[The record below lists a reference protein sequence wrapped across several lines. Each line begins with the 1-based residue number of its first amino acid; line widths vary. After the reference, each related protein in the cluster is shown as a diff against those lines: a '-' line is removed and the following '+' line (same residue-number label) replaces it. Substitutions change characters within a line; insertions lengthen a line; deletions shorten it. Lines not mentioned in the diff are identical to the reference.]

1 MQTTRWGK
9 FLRCST
15 MLIVLLVIITGR
27 SPVGATSSSC
37 DIELPDG
44 TEKCEVSCDTGEK
57 AVCGRNEA
65 QVWCYC
71 EEK

>member
-1 MQTTRWGK
+1 MQTTRWEK
-9 FLRCST
+9 FLRYST
-15 MLIVLLVIITGR
+15 ILIVLLVITTGI
-27 SPVGATSSSC
+27 STVDAKTSSC

-71 EEK
+71 EEE